1 MIGKQQN
8 GIDTATESLALQ
20 NSGNSMIEHKKGLLQ
35 ETLSEVFEYGIELAL
50 LNWNTTMLFKI
61 TGKNGEDDFTS
72 FNPDILNH
80 VPVMIEADSEY
91 RKKYLEKN
99 PNAKPE
105 DYRYMQ
111 SDEGETRP
119 IMFDLSV
126 TVGAGLPN
134 NRAYRYSM
142 VRQAYADK
150 AISKKEY
157 RRYLV
162 KQLGLN
168 IQEIPESQEE
178 QQELGI
184 YDQNQIQ
191 QQEQITQNSMQQ
203 NANIEGI
210 NANGNVMPSYMKG
223 V

>member
-1 MIGKQQN
+1 
-8 GIDTATESLALQ
+8 
-20 NSGNSMIEHKKGLLQ
+20 
-35 ETLSEVFEYGIELAL
+35 
-50 LNWNTTMLFKI
+50 
-61 TGKNGEDDFTS
+61 
-72 FNPDILNH
+72 
-80 VPVMIEADSEY
+80 
-91 RKKYLEKN
+91 
-99 PNAKPE
+99 
-105 DYRYMQ
+105 MQ
-111 SDEGETRP
+111 SVEGETRP